1 MFPSVFTDELGIDI
15 EEALP
20 IIRSWGL
27 EHCDLRGRVVGGHFE
42 DLRLE
47 QLVRLRE
54 LLDRHG
60 MAVGCLQSSL
70 AKVHL
75 PGAERRQAE
84 AAKLEGIIRAADAFD
99 CRLVRAFFYWQP
111 PTESIGSLSVR
122 PDLLQPVLDA
132 FGPLAERARVAG
144 LQLAFENCGVTPD
157 EVFTVLN
164 AVDQPSWGLAWDVNN
179 DWSSEERHRDEMAY
193 MGRLA
198 ERTLCV
204 HVKARTALSE
214 LSDAPIPYGRVLAA
228 CRSAG
233 LEGPVSVETHNPDRT
248 VSDAERSHRVVQV
261 IRRAWPSATSH
272 GFDTGHRPISASE
285 REYVDDP
292 VGFVVVGLGVGRIRS
307 REITQTPGTRLIG
320 VCDRL
325 EERAQ
330 RYGEEY
336 GVPYTTD
343 LRPWLEN
350 EEVEVVFVLTP
361 TGRHAEVA
369 TPALEAGKHVLTT
382 KPMEASLA
390 ACDDMLRLAE
400 RTGLLLAV
408 DFDMRHRVP
417 TLALR
422 TAVAEGRFGRLLGGD
437 ISLKTQRTMAYF
449 RRDGGW
455 RGTKRWDG
463 GGVLS
468 NQNIH
473 HLDQMAYAIGVPAK
487 VRCNTWTQNHDIEAE
502 DLGCAV
508 WVYEDGT
515 IINLSATTSYPQ
527 DTWYARLDL
536 HGTEGAVVMA
546 SGGPYDQPEMRWY
559 LEGAWMDS
567 YPDEITPPWLNSMD
581 NFAAAVRTGAD
592 LVCSGRDG
600 RRSQAILDAMY
611 RSADSGGDWID
622 VEPELD

>member
-1 MFPSVFTDELGIDI
+1 MFPSIFTDELGLDID
-15 EEALP
+15 EALP

-27 EHCDLRGRVVGGHFE
+27 EHCDLRGRVFGGHFE
-42 DLRLE
+42 DLTPK
-47 QLVRLRE
+47 QLLRLRE

-60 MAVGCLQSSL
+60 LAVGCLQSSL

-84 AAKLEGIIRAADAFD
+84 AVKLEGIIRAADALD

-111 PTESIGSLSVR
+111 PAEGTGGLSVR
-122 PDLLQPVLDA
+122 PDPLRSVLDA
-132 FGPLAERARVAG
+132 FDPLAERARAAG

-157 EVFTVLN
+157 EVFTVLD
-164 AVDQPSWGLAWDVNN
+164 ALGQPSWGLAWDANN
-179 DWSSEERHRDEMAY
+179 DWSSEERRRDEVAY
-193 MGRLA
+193 VARLA
-198 ERTLCV
+198 ERTRCV

-214 LSDAPIPYGRVLAA
+214 LSESPIPYDRVLVA
-228 CRSAG
+228 CQAVG
-233 LEGPVSVETHNPDRT
+233 LEGPVSAETHNPDRS

-261 IRRAWPSATSH
+261 IRRAWPSTTSH
-272 GFDTGHRPISASE
+272 GFATGHGPARPAE
-285 REYVDDP
+285 REYGDDP
-292 VGFVVVGLGVGRIRS
+292 VGFVVVGLGMGRIRS
-307 REITQTPGTRLIG
+307 REIRQTPGTRLVG

-330 RYGEEY
+330 QYGEEY
-336 GVPYTTD
+336 GVPYATE
-343 LRPWLEN
+343 LRPWLES

-369 TPALEAGKHVLTT
+369 LPALEAGKHVLTT

-390 ACDDMLRLAE
+390 ACDDMIRLAE
-400 RTGLLLAV
+400 RNGLLLAV
-408 DFDMRHRVP
+408 DFDMRHRAP
-417 TLALR
+417 TLALKR
-422 TAVAEGRFGRLLGGD
+422 AVAEGRFGRLLGGD

-473 HLDQMAYAIGVPAK
+473 HLDQMAYAVGVPAK
-487 VRCNTWTQNHDIEAE
+487 VRCNIWTQNHDIEAE

-508 WVYEDGT
+508 WAYEDGT
-515 IINLSATTSYPQ
+515 VITLFATTSYPQ

-536 HGTEGAVVMA
+536 HGTEGAVTMA
-546 SGGPYDQPEMRWY
+546 SGGPCDQPVTRWY
-559 LEGAWMDS
+559 LDGAWMDS
-567 YPDEITPPWLNSMD
+567 YPEEVTPPWLNSMD
-581 NFAAAVRTGAD
+581 NFAAALRTGAA

-611 RSADSGGDWID
+611 RSADSGGDWTCVRPD
-622 VEPELD
+622 LE